1 MSATARRVHRSGQ
14 GGGAGLLSVL
24 SATVSLT
31 LALVAV
37 TAVCDLGATAGRARV
52 AADAAALAAM
62 AASPLAGGDGDPD
75 AAARRLAGVND
86 ARVTAVER
94 TPHSLGEIPGMAGW
108 PFAVTVEAVV
118 VPRTGLVRAVVP
130 AVAARAAARVQAPA
144 RAFGAAAGEALA
156 AGAGGAAGL
165 LADPRVLLSEAAE
178 GDVRAG
184 AVDPRVVALLRAL
197 AARHPIAVSVLRS
210 GHSRCV
216 GGGDD
221 PGCHV
226 SEHWHGR
233 GVDVWMV
240 GGRPVD
246 TSNEAA
252 RDLVEALLGLSG
264 PLRPDEVGSPFP
276 QFEAVP
282 GWFSDSAHADHL
294 HLGYGPAP
302 ASAATSRATAPGLS
316 SG

>member
-1 MSATARRVHRSGQ
+1 MSVTARRVGRGDQ
-14 GGGAGLLSVL
+14 TGGAGLLAVL
-24 SATVSLT
+24 SATVSLA

-37 TAVCDLGATAGRARV
+37 TAVCDFGATAARARV

-62 AASPLAGGDGDPD
+62 AASPLAGGHGDPD
-75 AAARRLAGVND
+75 AAARRLAGAND
-86 ARVTAVER
+86 AKVTAVER
-94 TPHSLGEIPGMAGW
+94 SPGTLGEVPGTAGW
-108 PFAVTVEAVV
+108 PFAVTVEAAAI
-118 VPRTGLVRAVVP
+118 PRTGLVHAVVP
-130 AVAARAAARVQAPA
+130 AVVARAAARVEPPA
-144 RAFGAAAGEALA
+144 RVFGGATGDVLVAR
-156 AGAGGAAGL
+156 AGGAAAL
-165 LADPRVLLSEAAE
+165 LADPRVRLSDAAK
-178 GDVRAG
+178 GDVAAG
-184 AVDPRVVALLRAL
+184 AVDPRITALLRAL

-226 SEHWHGR
+226 SEHWYGR
-233 GVDVWMV
+233 GADVWMV
-240 GGRPVD
+240 GGRPVNA
-246 TSNEAA
+246 SNEAA

-264 PLRPDEVGSPFP
+264 RLRPDEVGSPFP
-276 QFEAVP
+276 QFDAVP

-302 ASAATSRATAPGLS
+302 ASAAASSATAPGLS